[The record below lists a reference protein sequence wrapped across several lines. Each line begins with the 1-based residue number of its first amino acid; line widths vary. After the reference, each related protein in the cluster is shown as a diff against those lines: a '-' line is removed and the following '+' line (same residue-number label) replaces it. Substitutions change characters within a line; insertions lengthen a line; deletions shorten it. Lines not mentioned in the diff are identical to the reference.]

1 MALSRFERRRD
12 QIHHFDRRKPHF
24 SRCCCDNQPDSTAQR
39 PKSSDASTRR
49 DGPPP
54 ASRDVASRITLN
66 CIIVGPTGSTSR
78 PRALAAK
85 INRRVTLARASNAF
99 PPLARPPR
107 PRRPRRRHGRPDDDD
122 EGPQDEGG
130 LQVQRPARDGAHGD
144 VPHPAEQLRLLHRGR
159 EVRPSPPPPPRL
171 ARDPSADVLPA
182 ARIARFRRRVRRPR
196 RASDRRESPPRR
208 HRVAAGASKGTSR
221 LFDFLP
227 SSRRR
232 WFFFS
237 QVSLARAAA
246 ADSTLPQVQAPAH
259 GGRRDPVR
267 VGTDLPTVHG
277 QSGRWPPRRVR

>member
-12 QIHHFDRRKPHF
+12 QIHHFDRHKPHF

-66 CIIVGPTGSTSR
+66 CTSYGVDVAS
-78 PRALAAK
+78 PRA
-85 INRRVTLARASNAF
+85 RRENQPSSHSRARVERVS
-99 PPLARPPR
+99 PLARPPR

-208 HRVAAGASKGTSR
+208 HRVAAGASLGTSR
-221 LFDFLP
+221 LFNFLP

-237 QVSLARAAA
+237 PVSPAPSAA
-246 ADSTLPQVQAPAH
+246 ADPTLPQVQAPAH

-267 VGTDLPTVHG
+267 VGTDLPPVHG